1 MTITDSPD
9 RRKAYGHFQAAV
21 ALAKKLDM
29 PESDVKQLE
38 HELTN
43 VLRFSFT
50 AGIIHAGALLG
61 LKMPPD
67 VENMDGIIGEA

>member
-9 RRKAYGHFQAAV
+9 RRKAYAHFQAAI
-21 ALAKKLDM
+21 ALAKQLDM
-29 PESDVKQLE
+29 PNGDIKKLE

-50 AGIIHAGALLG
+50 AGIIHAGTLLG
-61 LKMPPD
+61 LEMPPD
-67 VENMDGIIGEA
+67 VKNMDGIIGEC